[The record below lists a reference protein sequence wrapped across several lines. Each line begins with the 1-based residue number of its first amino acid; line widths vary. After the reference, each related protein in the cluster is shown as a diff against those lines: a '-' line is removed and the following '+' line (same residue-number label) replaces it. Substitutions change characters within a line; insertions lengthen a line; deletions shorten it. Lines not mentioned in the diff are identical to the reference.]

1 VHPEWLAGQHLPEAA
16 SEDDLWAGRYADI
29 NAFEQHLDRTGVT
42 TVKFFLNV
50 SKDEQKRRFLRRLD
64 RPHKEWKF
72 NAKDIAER
80 QRWDDYTAAFE
91 QAISATSTP
100 WAPWYVIP
108 ADHKH
113 VMQAM
118 VAAILVDTVGSLGLT
133 WPTVSPD
140 EHAANVAA
148 RQELMAEDDTT
159 TATTA
164 GATRDDDNETLEV

>member
-1 VHPEWLAGQHLPEAA
+1 
-16 SEDDLWAGRYADI
+16 
-29 NAFEQHLDRTGVT
+29 
-42 TVKFFLNV
+42 
-50 SKDEQKRRFLRRLD
+50 
-64 RPHKEWKF
+64 
-72 NAKDIAER
+72 
-80 QRWDDYTAAFE
+80 
-91 QAISATSTP
+91 
-100 WAPWYVIP
+100 VIP